1 MHKINDKITSKI
13 GTKINLQMELFLM
26 FINQLW
32 QNINEKTFEIHIK
45 RHENHLI
52 YSKNGANL
60 YLADI

>member
-32 QNINEKTFEIHIK
+32 QNINEKTFEIK

>member
-32 QNINEKTFEIHIK
+32 QNINEKTFEIFNSTKYI
-45 RHENHLI
+45 
-52 YSKNGANL
+52 
-60 YLADI
+60 

>member
-13 GTKINLQMELFLM
+13 GTKINLQMELFLR

-32 QNINEKTFEIHIK
+32 QNINEIHIK